1 MKVLCHHIYEY
12 KKGLRNLVLHTM
24 ASRDLGKAEEK
35 LQQYRITY
43 FVQYVTPQKV
53 NVFFGKEQ
61 CVKIVKSF
69 QRRTLTDF
77 TPEEDFIL
85 GIMLGYDRLI
95 QCDRYLVR
103 NAKRQVQATKSV
115 QLPCFALAGQ
125 TNVSNRRNGTEP
137 RVETA

>member
-24 ASRDLGKAEEK
+24 ASEDLEKAEEK
-35 LQQYRITY
+35 LRQYRISY
-43 FVQYVTPQKV
+43 FVQYVTPQRV
-53 NVFFGKEQ
+53 NIFFGKEQ
-61 CVKIVKSF
+61 CVRIVKSF
-69 QRRTLTDF
+69 QRQTLTDF

-103 NAKRQVQATKSV
+103 K
-115 QLPCFALAGQ
+115 
-125 TNVSNRRNGTEP
+125 NRRP
-137 RVETA
+137 ILTASCITSKLKINA

>member
-24 ASRDLGKAEEK
+24 DSRDLEKAEEK
-35 LQQYRITY
+35 LRQYRITY

-103 NAKRQVQATKSV
+103 NAKRQVQTANSV
-115 QLPCFALAGQ
+115 QLPCAGHPNAFNQ
-125 TNVSNRRNGTEP
+125 RNDTES
-137 RVETA
+137 RVEMA